1 MYMNINRGTQIIN
14 DYFKGFPHTDEEF
27 HQWMINK
34 LNNIET
40 IDELRD
46 NVFGATMGHQFPFNP
61 PSPIRE
67 LYQKKVEELQSQATA
82 EEDHDFLYWISNML
96 KGEWKPIDIPDG
108 AMY

>member
-1 MYMNINRGTQIIN
+1 MRVNRGTQIIN
-14 DYFKGFPHTDEEF
+14 DYFKGVPNTDEGF
-27 HQWMINK
+27 RQWIIDK

-46 NVFGATMGHQFPFNP
+46 NVFGATMGHQFPLNP

-82 EEDHDFLYWISNML
+82 EEDHDFLFMISNMV
-96 KGEWKPIDIPDG
+96 KGEWKDISPPPG